1 MQYSNFNASGCIK
14 ASSCL
19 NDSSCLNVSGCIYA
33 SRCLNTSSC
42 LNASGCM
49 NGSGCLNA
57 GGSTD
62 VFHTIAL
69 IISGRPR
76 VPIVCAERII
86 VSEAQV
92 QHLPMSGGN
101 FAVRINQILQTLL
114 LLDFLPEIIKV
125 NKSSTNACL
134 PHSAILDLTLHWFRS
149 TSVYKAEPTLIGTI
163 RVALLTRIGHRRFP
177 THAF

>member
-1 MQYSNFNASGCIK
+1 MNMRTNNSVCNTAILMLAAVLKPAVALMTAVVLMS
-14 ASSCL
+14 A
-19 NDSSCLNVSGCIYA
+19 GCIYA

-86 VSEAQV
+86 VSEA
-92 QHLPMSGGN
+92 MSN
-101 FAVRINQILQTLL
+101 TSRLAEEILQSESIRFFRHLFCL
-114 LLDFLPEIIKV
+114 A
-125 NKSSTNACL
+125 SSL
-134 PHSAILDLTLHWFRS
+134 
-149 TSVYKAEPTLIGTI
+149 K
-163 RVALLTRIGHRRFP
+163 
-177 THAF
+177 

>member
-19 NDSSCLNVSGCIYA
+19 NDSSCLNASGCIYA

-76 VPIVCAERII
+76 VPIVCAKRII

-92 QHLPMSGGN
+92 QHLPISGGN

-114 LLDFLPEIIKV
+114 LLDFLPEIMK
-125 NKSSTNACL
+125 
-134 PHSAILDLTLHWFRS
+134 
-149 TSVYKAEPTLIGTI
+149 VYKIIHQCLSPSQCNFGSDTTLISIYFGLQS
-163 RVALLTRIGHRRFP
+163 RANSDR
-177 THAF
+177 

>member
-1 MQYSNFNASGCIK
+1 MQYSNFNASGSIK

-19 NDSSCLNVSGCIYA
+19 NDSSCLNASRCIYA

-62 VFHTIAL
+62 VFQTIAL

-92 QHLPMSGGN
+92 QQLPISGGN
-101 FAVRINQILQTLL
+101 FAVRINQTLQTLF
-114 LLDFLPEIIKV
+114 LLDFLSEIMKV
-125 NKSSTNACL
+125 NKIIHQCL
-134 PHSAILDLTLHWFRS
+134 SPSQCNFGSDT
-149 TSVYKAEPTLIGTI
+149 TLISIYFGLQS
-163 RVALLTRIGHRRFP
+163 RANSDR
-177 THAF
+177 

>member
-19 NDSSCLNVSGCIYA
+19 NDSSCLNASGCIYA

-76 VPIVCAERII
+76 VPIVCAERIVI
-86 VSEAQV
+86 SKAQV
-92 QHLPMSGGN
+92 QYLSVSKGN
-101 FAVRINQILQTLL
+101 SAVRINQILQTLL
-114 LLDFLPEIIKV
+114 PLRFLPERMTV
-125 NKSSTNACL
+125 NKI
-134 PHSAILDLTLHWFRS
+134 ILRM
-149 TSVYKAEPTLIGTI
+149 SVSLIVQFWI
-163 RVALLTRIGHRRFP
+163 
-177 THAF
+177 

>member
-1 MQYSNFNASGCIK
+1 MNMRTNNSVCNTAILMLATVLK
-14 ASSCL
+14 PAVAL
-19 NDSSCLNVSGCIYA
+19 MTAVVLMPADCIYA

-92 QHLPMSGGN
+92 QHLPISGGN

-114 LLDFLPEIIKV
+114 LLDFLPEIMKV
-125 NKSSTNACL
+125 NKIIHQCL
-134 PHSAILDLTLHWFRS
+134 SPSQCNFGSDT
-149 TSVYKAEPTLIGTI
+149 TLISIYFGLQS
-163 RVALLTRIGHRRFP
+163 RANSDR
-177 THAF
+177 

>member
-42 LNASGCM
+42 LNASGCL

-114 LLDFLPEIIKV
+114 LLDFLPEIMKV
-125 NKSSTNACL
+125 NKIIHQCL
-134 PHSAILDLTLHWFRS
+134 SPSQCNFGSDT
-149 TSVYKAEPTLIGTI
+149 TLISIYFGLQSRTNSD
-163 RVALLTRIGHRRFP
+163 R
-177 THAF
+177 

>member
-42 LNASGCM
+42 LNASGCL

-92 QHLPMSGGN
+92 QHLPISGGN
-101 FAVRINQILQTLL
+101 FAVRIYQILQTLL
-114 LLDFLPEIIKV
+114 LLDFLPEIMKV
-125 NKSSTNACL
+125 NKIIHQCL
-134 PHSAILDLTLHWFRS
+134 SPSQCNFGSDT
-149 TSVYKAEPTLIGTI
+149 TLISIYFGLQSRTNSD
-163 RVALLTRIGHRRFP
+163 R
-177 THAF
+177 

>member
-1 MQYSNFNASGCIK
+1 MQYNNFNASGCIK

-19 NDSSCLNVSGCIYA
+19 NDSSCLNASSCIYA

-62 VFHTIAL
+62 VFHTITL

-92 QHLPMSGGN
+92 QHLPISGGN

-114 LLDFLPEIIKV
+114 LLDFLPEIMKV
-125 NKSSTNACL
+125 NKIIHQCL
-134 PHSAILDLTLHWFRS
+134 SPSQCNFGSDT
-149 TSVYKAEPTLIGTI
+149 TLISIYFGLQS
-163 RVALLTRIGHRRFP
+163 RANSDR
-177 THAF
+177 

>member
-1 MQYSNFNASGCIK
+1 MQYNNFNASGCIK

-19 NDSSCLNVSGCIYA
+19 NDSSCLNASGCIYA

-86 VSEAQV
+86 VSEA
-92 QHLPMSGGN
+92 MSN
-101 FAVRINQILQTLL
+101 TSRLAEEILQSESIRFFRHFFCLA
-114 LLDFLPEIIKV
+114 
-125 NKSSTNACL
+125 SSL
-134 PHSAILDLTLHWFRS
+134 
-149 TSVYKAEPTLIGTI
+149 K
-163 RVALLTRIGHRRFP
+163 
-177 THAF
+177 